1 MLRLQTLLRV
11 LLTKLQL
18 VTSVLETVKL
28 DITLNSNYKT
38 HPPKA
43 RILLDGKE
51 IFRQYITEST
61 PFSHQAELTAGTDH
75 QLAIELRY
83 KLPEH
88 TVIDE
93 QGKIIEDSVLLI
105 DSLSIEDVDITEQL
119 LIDKD
124 LFYYEHSGGRHTLY
138 NTLGVNGKAFINF
151 SSPIY
156 VWMLENIR

>member
-1 MLRLQTLLRV
+1 
-11 LLTKLQL
+11 
-18 VTSVLETVKL
+18 VLETVKL
-28 DITLNSNYKT
+28 DITLNSNYQT

-51 IFRQYITEST
+51 IFRQHITEST
-61 PFSHQAELTAGTDH
+61 TVLYQDKLTAGTDH
-75 QLAIELRY
+75 QLAIELRH

-119 LIDKD
+119 STNQK

-138 NTLGVNGKAFINF
+138 NTLGVNGKAIINF

-156 VWMLENIR
+156 VWMLENIS